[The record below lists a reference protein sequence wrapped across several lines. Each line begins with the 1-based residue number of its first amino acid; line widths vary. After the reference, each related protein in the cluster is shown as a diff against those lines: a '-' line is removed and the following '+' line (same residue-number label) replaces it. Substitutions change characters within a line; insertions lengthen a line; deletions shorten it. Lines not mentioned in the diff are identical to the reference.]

1 MSGFVP
7 VSRRGLLRALA
18 AGIGMAGAG
27 MRILPGLADETP
39 PSDRGIGGT
48 GISAQPG
55 GAIGF
60 LGSIQRFGSI
70 YVNGDRIS
78 YPADAEVR
86 IDGRRRSVRD
96 LMIGQVVKTVATPE
110 AGRLVTDRITIDS
123 EVVGAIAALDGARM
137 VVLGQTVDMGTTG
150 TSAFA
155 LGERVAVSGIRRLD
169 GIIEARLVEPAGNRM
184 DQVVGPAIY
193 RGWLLSIGGL
203 SLFGPD
209 ARFDGQRVIVRG
221 RATPR
226 GLMVKTIALDGL
238 PEGPG
243 VTRLSVEAY
252 VARRGSQLQ
261 LGSGIVV
268 NGSPGSASPAD
279 DGSPSVVDIDISQQA
294 AQRAATIQAIRQGQG
309 DLPARLQGGRLGQG
323 TVPQGSVQPATPPTG
338 PGGFAG
344 GDGPSG
350 IGSRIQQWR
359 SMNGGGGPVGD

>member
-1 MSGFVP
+1 MSGLVKI
-7 VSRRGLLRALA
+7 SRRGILRALV
-18 AGIGMAGAG
+18 AGVG
-27 MRILPGLADETP
+27 MRILPGLADGTP

-48 GISAQPG
+48 GITALPG
-55 GAIGF
+55 SGAIGF

-96 LMIGQVVKTVATPE
+96 LMIGQVVKTVATPKS
-110 AGRLVTDRITIDS
+110 GRLVTDRIVIDS

-137 VVLGQTVDMGTTG
+137 VVLGQTVNMGTTG
-150 TSAFA
+150 TSAFTI
-155 LGERVAVSGIRRLD
+155 GERVAVSGIRRLD
-169 GIIEARLVEPAGNRM
+169 GTIEARLVEPAGARM

-226 GLMVKTIALDGL
+226 GLMVKTIAIDGL

-252 VARRGSQLQ
+252 VALRGSQLQ

-268 NGSPGSASPAD
+268 NETSASPAPPD
-279 DGSPSVVDIDISQQA
+279 DGSPSVVDIDVSRQA
-294 AQRAATIQAIRQGQG
+294 AQRAATIRAMREGQG
-309 DLPARLQGGRLGQG
+309 NVPAGLRGVRPGQG
-323 TVPQGSVQPATPPTG
+323 TAPQGAPPSGPA
-338 PGGFAG
+338 GFAG

-350 IGSRIQQWR
+350 LDSRIQQWR
-359 SMNGGGGPVGD
+359 SQNGGGGPGGG

>member
-1 MSGFVP
+1 MSGLVS
-7 VSRRGLLRALA
+7 VSRRGILRALV
-18 AGIGMAGAG
+18 AGIG
-27 MRILPGLADETP
+27 MRILPGLADDTP

-48 GISAQPG
+48 GISGLPGG

-96 LMIGQVVKTVATPE
+96 LMIGQVVKTVAQPRG
-110 AGRLVTDRITIDS
+110 GRLVTDRIVIDS
-123 EVVGAIAALDGARM
+123 EVVGAITAIEGARL

-150 TSAFA
+150 TGAFA
-155 LGERVAVSGIRRLD
+155 VGERIAVSGIRRLD
-169 GIIEARLVEPAGNRM
+169 GTIEARLVEPAGSRM
-184 DQVVGPAIY
+184 DQVVGPAVY

-238 PEGPG
+238 PDGPG

-252 VARRGSQLQ
+252 VARHGNQLQ
-261 LGSGIVV
+261 LGSGFVV
-268 NGSPGSASPAD
+268 NDAPGAAAPTD
-279 DGSPSVVDIDISQQA
+279 DGSPSVVDIDVGQQL
-294 AQRAATIQAIRQGQG
+294 AQRAANIRAIRDGQG
-309 DLPARLQGGRLGQG
+309 NLPARLQGARPDQAA
-323 TVPQGSVQPATPPTG
+323 VPQGSPPSG
-338 PGGFAG
+338 ASGFAG
-344 GDGPSG
+344 GDGSSG

-359 SMNGGGGPVGD
+359 SRPGGGGPGGD

>member
-1 MSGFVP
+1 MSGLVR
-7 VSRRGLLRALA
+7 VSRRGILRAFV
-18 AGIGMAGAG
+18 AGLGMTGAG

-48 GISAQPG
+48 GISAMPG
-55 GAIGF
+55 SGAIGF

-78 YPADAEVR
+78 YPADADVR

-96 LMIGQVVKTVATPE
+96 LMIGQVVKTVAIPQD
-110 AGRLVTDRITIDS
+110 GRLVTDRITIDS
-123 EVVGAIAALDGARM
+123 EVVGAIASLDGARM

-150 TSAFA
+150 TSAFT

-169 GIIEARLVEPAGNRM
+169 GTIEARLVEPAGARM
-184 DQVVGPAIY
+184 DQVVGPAVY
-193 RGWLLSIGGL
+193 RGWLLAIGGL

-226 GLMVKTIALDGL
+226 GLMVKSIALDGL

-261 LGSGIVV
+261 LGSGLVV
-268 NGSPGSASPAD
+268 NEGPASAALPD
-279 DGSPSVVDIDISQQA
+279 DGSPSVVDIAIPQQA
-294 AQRAATIQAIRQGQG
+294 GQRAATIRGGQG
-309 DLPARLQGGRLGQG
+309 NPPAGPQGARPGQG
-323 TVPQGSVQPATPPTG
+323 AGPQGTPPSG

-350 IGSRIQQWR
+350 VGSRIQGWR
-359 SMNGGGGPVGD
+359 SRNGDGGPGSN

>member
-1 MSGFVP
+1 LVKI
-7 VSRRGLLRALA
+7 SRRGILRALV
-18 AGIGMAGAG
+18 AGVG
-27 MRILPGLADETP
+27 MRILPGLADGTP

-48 GISAQPG
+48 GITALPG
-55 GAIGF
+55 SGAIGF

-78 YPADAEVR
+78 YPDNADVR

-110 AGRLVTDRITIDS
+110 RGRLVTDRILIDS

-150 TSAFA
+150 TGAFTV
-155 LGERVAVSGIRRLD
+155 GERVAISGIRRLD
-169 GIIEARLVEPAGNRM
+169 GTIDARLVEPAGTRM
-184 DQVVGPAIY
+184 DQVVGPAVY

-226 GLMVKTIALDGL
+226 GLMVKTIAIDGL

-261 LGSGIVV
+261 LGSGFVV
-268 NGSPGSASPAD
+268 SETSASPAPPD

-294 AQRAATIQAIRQGQG
+294 AQRAATIRAVRDGQG
-309 DLPARLQGGRLGQG
+309 NLPAGLQGARPGQG
-323 TVPQGSVQPATPPTG
+323 TAPQGVPPSG

-344 GDGPSG
+344 GNGPSG

-359 SMNGGGGPVGD
+359 SQNGGGGPVGD